1 MTIIQLVRGV
11 LVRKKFA
18 VQCFIMLLSIL
29 RRDVIFYLEIG
40 RIRLIEKKRNTYENV
55 TKSFLI
61 NFPIS
66 QLVESFN

>member
-1 MTIIQLVRGV
+1 M
-11 LVRKKFA
+11 RKKFA

>member
-11 LVRKKFA
+11 FVRKKFA

>member
-11 LVRKKFA
+11 FVRKKFA

-40 RIRLIEKKRNTYENV
+40 RIRLIEKKEIRM
-55 TKSFLI
+55 KM
-61 NFPIS
+61 
-66 QLVESFN
+66 